1 MFSITTEL
9 NKYKEQLLQITPT
22 PYGCHLQKAGIP
34 GLPESATTVAAAVID
49 NIAAGV
55 VIALQD
61 QGDPDTLAV
70 IHLYVRKKYRRIGV
84 GEALLQYVEK
94 KAKDTGKKKTGITAC
109 LNRESDQK
117 EAIRQLLLNNKW
129 KDIDYQKSEY
139 FITDTNIVKEP
150 WFNEK
155 LPEGF
160 TLLPWRDISNGER
173 EYLKRNR
180 RRFEEADRELKKYY
194 MDPLDIDNYD
204 HLTSYCVKD
213 EESGHIVGWNITM
226 MRPDKV
232 LIFRK
237 IYIMPKLRSKG
248 LFYPLFAKSIS
259 LCVDLCVEDI
269 PRVCFLVQGENKS
282 MRIGI
287 DFLMGH
293 LCSTIA
299 DTYVS
304 SKELY
309 SCLLSRK

>member
-1 MFSITTEL
+1 MFFITTEFIE
-9 NKYKEQLLQITPT
+9 YKEQLLQITPT
-22 PYGCHLQKAGIP
+22 PYDYHLQKTGAP
-34 GLPESATTVAAAVID
+34 GFSKSAPTVAVAVID
-49 NIAAGV
+49 GIAVGV

-61 QGDPDTLAV
+61 QGDPGTLAI
-70 IHLYVRKKYRRIGV
+70 IHLYVRKKYRRICIG
-84 GEALLQYVEK
+84 GALLQYIEK
-94 KAKDTGKKKTGITAC
+94 KARDAGKKKTGITAC
-109 LNRESDQK
+109 LKRESDQK
-117 EAIRQLLLNNKW
+117 EAIRQLLLKNQW
-129 KDIDYQKSEY
+129 KDMDYQKSEY
-139 FITDTNIVKEP
+139 YITDTNIVKEP

-160 TLLPWRDISNGER
+160 TLLPWRDISIEER
-173 EYLKRNR
+173 GYLKKNR
-180 RRFEEADRELKKYY
+180 KKFEEADRELKKYY

-204 HLTSYCVKD
+204 HLTSYCIKD
-213 EESGHIVGWNITM
+213 EKNGHIVGWNITM

-237 IYIMPKLRSKG
+237 IYIMPELRSKG

-259 LCVDLCVEDI
+259 LCVEDT

-293 LCSTIA
+293 LCTTIA

-304 SKELY
+304 SKEL
-309 SCLLSRK
+309 

>member
-1 MFSITTEL
+1 MFSITTEFI
-9 NKYKEQLLQITPT
+9 KYREQLLQITPT
-22 PYGCHLQKAGIP
+22 PYDCHLQKVGTP
-34 GLPESATTVAAAVID
+34 RLPESATTVAAAIID
-49 NIAAGV
+49 DIAAGV

-61 QGDPDTLAV
+61 QGDPDTLAI
-70 IHLYVRKKYRRIGV
+70 IHLYVRKKYRRIGI
-84 GEALLQYVEK
+84 GGTLLQYIEK
-94 KAKDTGKKKTGITAC
+94 KAKDTGKKKAGITAC
-109 LNRESDQK
+109 LKRGSDQK
-117 EAIRQLLLNNKW
+117 EPIRQLLLKCQW

-139 FITDTNIVKEP
+139 YITDTNIVKEP

-160 TLLPWRDISNGER
+160 TLLPWRDISIEER
-173 EYLKRNR
+173 VYLERNR
-180 RRFEEADRELKKYY
+180 KKFEEADRKLKKYY
-194 MDPLDIDNYD
+194 MDPLDSDNYN

-213 EESGHIVGWNITM
+213 EKTGHIVGWNITM

-237 IYIMPKLRSKG
+237 IYIIPELRSKG

-259 LCVDLCVEDI
+259 LCIDLSDEDG

-282 MRIGI
+282 MRTGI

-293 LCSTIA
+293 LCTTIA

-304 SKELY
+304 SKEL
-309 SCLLSRK
+309 